1 MDLGSAI
8 IDFVECLERNYAMEL
23 MQDGASFLPTR
34 HGGNIML
41 KSIIIGA
48 AMLVATTAP
57 TLAADIHVYG
67 PGGPLPA
74 MKEAAA
80 AFEKSSGNT
89 VIVTAGPTPQWIGK
103 AKDNADLIFSGSETM
118 MSDFV
123 KAMDGQIKDADVV
136 PLYLRPS
143 AILVRPG
150 NPDKITGLADLFK
163 SGHKV
168 LVVNGA
174 GQNGLWEDM
183 AGRTGDI
190 EKVKALRANIKTFAA
205 NSAEAK
211 KAWTEDKSF
220 DAWIIWN
227 IWQVANPT
235 LADVVE
241 VEPDYRIYRDTGIV
255 LTERGGKNA
264 DAKAFSEFLQ
274 GPEAKAIFAKAGW
287 TTPSK

>member
-1 MDLGSAI
+1 
-8 IDFVECLERNYAMEL
+8 
-23 MQDGASFLPTR
+23 
-34 HGGNIML
+34 ML
-41 KSIIIGA
+41 KSMFIGA
-48 AMLVATTAP
+48 TMLAATSAP
-57 TLAADIHVYG
+57 TLAAEIHVYG

-74 MKEAAA
+74 VSQAAA
-80 AFEKSSGNT
+80 AFEKKTGDK
-89 VIVTAGPTPQWIGK
+89 VIVTAGPTPQWIAK

-123 KAMDGQIKDADVV
+123 KAMEGQIKDADVV

-150 NPDKITGLADLFK
+150 NPDRITGLADLFK
-163 SGHKV
+163 PGHKV

-183 AGRTGDI
+183 AGRRGDI
-190 EKVKALRANIKTFAA
+190 RKVKALRDNIKMFAA

-211 KAWTEDKSF
+211 KAWTEDKSY

-241 VEPDYRIYRDTGIV
+241 VEPDYRIYRDTGIA
-255 LTERGGKNA
+255 LTERGAKSA
-264 DAKAFSEFLQ
+264 EAKAFADFLK
-274 GPEAKAIFAKAGW
+274 GPEAQSIFAKAGW
-287 TTPSK
+287 IVPSK